1 MDINENII
9 VKPKT
14 IKKKVAKKKEI
25 SQNEDLIENYI
36 SLIYKKCEQNVPQIK
51 KQEKIDTSETLYIPK
66 THEYNI
72 IFKYKYG
79 IDQLK
84 SILKA
89 YKLKVGGNKN
99 ELINRIFCYLRLSTF
114 IVKIQKLFRGNLQ
127 RKFNNLHG
135 PAILK
140 RELCTNTT
148 DFFTMEELNE
158 ISPRQFF
165 SYRDVDGH
173 IYGFDIVSLYNLIS
187 KTGGEIKNPYN
198 RALIPNEVKENM
210 KTLVRI
216 GKIIKQKVEIDIKD
230 DTVEL
235 SLQKMIELR
244 TVDLF
249 QKIDMLGNYSNPAW
263 FLSLNRLQLVKLIRE
278 LTDIWNYRAS
288 ITNETK
294 RAICPPH
301 GNPFINVSSFYLMN
315 EPEIDNIRKIILEVF
330 EKLLNPLATDDN
342 KSLGAI
348 YILGSITL
356 VNTSAANALPWLYQ
370 TFAYF

>member
-14 IKKKVAKKKEI
+14 IKKKVIKNTN
-25 SQNEDLIENYI
+25 QNEELIDNYI
-36 SLIYKKCEQNVPQIK
+36 SIIYKKCEQNIPQIK
-51 KQEKIDTSETLYIPK
+51 KQEKVDNSESLYIPK
-66 THEYNI
+66 TNEYDM
-72 IFKYKYG
+72 IFKYKYSV
-79 IDQLK
+79 DQLK
-84 SILKA
+84 SISKS

-114 IVKIQKLFRGNLQ
+114 IVKIQKIFRGNLQ

-135 PAILK
+135 PAFLK
-140 RELCTNTT
+140 RELCTNNT

-158 ISPRQFF
+158 IKMRQFF
-165 SYRDVDGH
+165 SYKDVDGH
-173 IYGFDIVSLYNLIS
+173 IYGFDIVSLYNLIC
-187 KTGGEIKNPYN
+187 KTDGDIKNPYN
-198 RALIPNEVKENM
+198 RALIPEIVKENI

-230 DTVEL
+230 DTAEL
-235 SLQKMIELR
+235 SLHKTIELR

-249 QKIDMLGNYSNPAW
+249 QKIDMLGNYSNPTW

-315 EPEIDNIRKIILEVF
+315 ESDIDNVRKVILEVF
-330 EKLLNPLATDDN
+330 EKFINPLATTD
-342 KSLGAI
+342 SQMLGAI

-356 VNTSAANALPWLYQ
+356 VNSSAANALPWLYQ
-370 TFAYF
+370 TFVYI